1 MRKRDRWNID
11 TIDLTT
17 QRQQPEQKK
26 DESRAVGFIKCHW
39 KHALIILGVLYLI
52 TVVFGIASMRYYY
65 DEDGNRR
72 LYRLT
77 FSDMQLQDDYDVLTE
92 QLDDVRKLM
101 VDVAIVDIHLANGKY
116 TNYEA
121 ATLYTSVLDDKLDV
135 MIPKVTSMNLQNE
148 QEPIR
153 ETMESLLSYDLALYL
168 QNISSGLKSGD
179 ATTVNTAL
187 QYREKWLKTY
197 EILEADIMKLSEKLK
212 LNDEKYYEWDLYKA
226 VEKKDSSAV
235 LIPRTEDA
243 NER

>member
-1 MRKRDRWNID
+1 MKKRDRWNIE

-17 QRQQPEQKK
+17 QKEKPPAEKE
-26 DESRAVGFIKCHW
+26 ESKFLRFVKRYW
-39 KHALIILGVLYLI
+39 RRALIVLGVMYLI
-52 TVVFGIASMRYYY
+52 AVIFGIASMRYYY

-92 QLDDVRKLM
+92 QFDEIRSLL
-101 VDVAIVDIHLANGKY
+101 VDVAIVDIHFANEKY

-121 ATLYTSVLDDKLDV
+121 ATIYTSLLDERLDV
-135 MIPKVTSMNLQNE
+135 MIPKVNSMNLQNE

-168 QNISSGLKSGD
+168 QNISSGLKSGEGT
-179 ATTVNTAL
+179 AISTAL

-197 EILEADIMKLSEKLK
+197 KILEGDIMKISQKLK
-212 LNDEKYYEWDLYKA
+212 LDDDKYYEWELYRA
-226 VEKKDSSAV
+226 VEKKDPSAV
-235 LIPRTEDA
+235 LITKEDV
-243 NER
+243 NE

>member
-1 MRKRDRWNID
+1 MKKRDRWNIE

-17 QRQQPEQKK
+17 QKEKPPAEKE
-26 DESRAVGFIKCHW
+26 ESKFLRFVKRYW
-39 KHALIILGVLYLI
+39 KRALIVLGVMYLI
-52 TVVFGIASMRYYY
+52 AVIFGIASMRYYY

-92 QLDDVRKLM
+92 QLDEIRSLL
-101 VDVAIVDIHLANGKY
+101 VDVAIVDIHFANEKY

-121 ATLYTSVLDDKLDV
+121 ATIYTSLLDERLDV
-135 MIPKVTSMNLQNE
+135 MIPKVNSMNLQNE

-168 QNISSGLKSGD
+168 QNISSGLKSGEGT
-179 ATTVNTAL
+179 AISTAL

-197 EILEADIMKLSEKLK
+197 MILEGDIMKISQKLK
-212 LNDEKYYEWDLYKA
+212 LDDDKYYEWELYRA
-226 VEKKDSSAV
+226 VEKKDPSAV
-235 LIPRTEDA
+235 LITKEDV
-243 NER
+243 NE

>member
-1 MRKRDRWNID
+1 MKKRDRWNIE

-17 QRQQPEQKK
+17 QKEKPSAEKE
-26 DESRAVGFIKCHW
+26 ESKFLRFVKRYW
-39 KHALIILGVLYLI
+39 KRALIVLGVMYLI
-52 TVVFGIASMRYYY
+52 AVVFGIASMRYYY

-92 QLDDVRKLM
+92 QLDEIRSLL
-101 VDVAIVDIHLANGKY
+101 VDVAIVDIHFANEKY

-121 ATLYTSVLDDKLDV
+121 ATIYTSLLDERLDV
-135 MIPKVTSMNLQNE
+135 MIPKVNSMNLQNE

-168 QNISSGLKSGD
+168 QNISSGLKSGEGT
-179 ATTVNTAL
+179 AISTAL

-197 EILEADIMKLSEKLK
+197 KILEGDIMKISQKLK
-212 LNDEKYYEWDLYKA
+212 LDDDKYYEWELYRA
-226 VEKKDSSAV
+226 VEKKDPSAV
-235 LIPRTEDA
+235 LITKEDV
-243 NER
+243 NE

>member
-1 MRKRDRWNID
+1 MKKRDRWNIE

-17 QRQQPEQKK
+17 QKEKPPAEKE
-26 DESRAVGFIKCHW
+26 ESKFLRFVKRYW
-39 KHALIILGVLYLI
+39 KRALIVLGVVYLI
-52 TVVFGIASMRYYY
+52 AVIFGIASMRYYY

-92 QLDDVRKLM
+92 QLDEIRSLL
-101 VDVAIVDIHLANGKY
+101 VDVAIVDIHFANEKY

-121 ATLYTSVLDDKLDV
+121 ATIYTSLLNERLDV
-135 MIPKVTSMNLQNE
+135 MIPKVNSMNLQNE

-168 QNISSGLKSGD
+168 QNISSGLKSGEGT
-179 ATTVNTAL
+179 AISTAL

-197 EILEADIMKLSEKLK
+197 KILEGDIMKISQKLK
-212 LNDEKYYEWDLYKA
+212 LDDDKYYEWELYRA
-226 VEKKDSSAV
+226 VEKKDPSAV
-235 LIPRTEDA
+235 LITKEDV
-243 NER
+243 NE

>member
-1 MRKRDRWNID
+1 MKKRDRWNIE

-17 QRQQPEQKK
+17 QKEKPPAEKE
-26 DESRAVGFIKCHW
+26 ESEFLRFVKRYW
-39 KHALIILGVLYLI
+39 KRALIVLGVMYLI
-52 TVVFGIASMRYYY
+52 AVIFGIASMRYYY

-92 QLDDVRKLM
+92 QLDEIRSLL
-101 VDVAIVDIHLANGKY
+101 VDVAIVDIHFANEKY

-121 ATLYTSVLDDKLDV
+121 ATIYTSLLDERLDV
-135 MIPKVTSMNLQNE
+135 MIPKVNSMNLQNE

-168 QNISSGLKSGD
+168 QNISSGLKSGEGT
-179 ATTVNTAL
+179 AISTAL

-197 EILEADIMKLSEKLK
+197 KILEGDIMKISQKLK
-212 LNDEKYYEWDLYKA
+212 LDDDKYYEWELYRA
-226 VEKKDSSAV
+226 VEKKDPSAV
-235 LIPRTEDA
+235 LITKEDV
-243 NER
+243 NE

>member
-1 MRKRDRWNID
+1 MKKRDRWNIE

-17 QRQQPEQKK
+17 QKEKPLAEKE
-26 DESRAVGFIKCHW
+26 ESKFLRFVKRYW
-39 KHALIILGVLYLI
+39 KRALIVLGVMYLI
-52 TVVFGIASMRYYY
+52 AVIFGIASMRYYY

-92 QLDDVRKLM
+92 QLDEIRSLL
-101 VDVAIVDIHLANGKY
+101 VDVAIVDIHFANEKY

-121 ATLYTSVLDDKLDV
+121 ATIYTSLLDERLDV
-135 MIPKVTSMNLQNE
+135 MIPKVNSMNLQNE

-168 QNISSGLKSGD
+168 QNISSGLKSGEET
-179 ATTVNTAL
+179 AISTAL

-197 EILEADIMKLSEKLK
+197 KILEGDIMKISQKLK
-212 LNDEKYYEWDLYKA
+212 LDDDKYYEWELYRA
-226 VEKKDSSAV
+226 VEKKDPSAV
-235 LIPRTEDA
+235 LITKEDV
-243 NER
+243 NE

>member
-1 MRKRDRWNID
+1 MKKRDRWNIE

-17 QRQQPEQKK
+17 QKEKPLAEKE
-26 DESRAVGFIKCHW
+26 ESKFLRFVKRYW
-39 KHALIILGVLYLI
+39 KRALIVLGVMYLI
-52 TVVFGIASMRYYY
+52 AVIFGIASMRYYY

-92 QLDDVRKLM
+92 QLDEIRSLL
-101 VDVAIVDIHLANGKY
+101 VDVAIVDIHFANEKY

-121 ATLYTSVLDDKLDV
+121 ATIYTSLLDERLDV
-135 MIPKVTSMNLQNE
+135 MIPKVNSMNLQNE

-168 QNISSGLKSGD
+168 QNISSGLKSGEGT
-179 ATTVNTAL
+179 AISTAL

-197 EILEADIMKLSEKLK
+197 KILEGDIMKISQKLK
-212 LNDEKYYEWDLYKA
+212 LDDDKYYEWELYRA
-226 VEKKDSSAV
+226 VEKKDPSAV
-235 LIPRTEDA
+235 LITKEDV
-243 NER
+243 NE

>member
-1 MRKRDRWNID
+1 MKKRDRWNIE

-17 QRQQPEQKK
+17 QKEKPPAEKE
-26 DESRAVGFIKCHW
+26 ESKFLRFVKRCW
-39 KHALIILGVLYLI
+39 KRALIVLGVMYLI
-52 TVVFGIASMRYYY
+52 AVIFGIASMRYYY

-92 QLDDVRKLM
+92 QLDEIRSLL
-101 VDVAIVDIHLANGKY
+101 VDVAIVDIHFANEKY

-121 ATLYTSVLDDKLDV
+121 ATIYTSLLDERLDV
-135 MIPKVTSMNLQNE
+135 MIPKVNSMNLQNE

-168 QNISSGLKSGD
+168 QNISSGLKSGEGT
-179 ATTVNTAL
+179 AISTAL

-197 EILEADIMKLSEKLK
+197 KILEGDIMKISQKLK
-212 LNDEKYYEWDLYKA
+212 LDDDKYYEWELYRA
-226 VEKKDSSAV
+226 VEKKDPSAV
-235 LIPRTEDA
+235 LITKEDV
-243 NER
+243 NE

>member
-1 MRKRDRWNID
+1 MKKRDRWNIE

-17 QRQQPEQKK
+17 QKEKPPAEKE
-26 DESRAVGFIKCHW
+26 ESKFLRFVKRYW
-39 KHALIILGVLYLI
+39 KRALIVLGVMYLI
-52 TVVFGIASMRYYY
+52 AVIFGIASMRYYY

-92 QLDDVRKLM
+92 QLDEIRSLL
-101 VDVAIVDIHLANGKY
+101 VDVAIVDIHFANEKY

-121 ATLYTSVLDDKLDV
+121 ATIYTSLLDERLDV
-135 MIPKVTSMNLQNE
+135 MIPKVNSMDLQNE

-168 QNISSGLKSGD
+168 QNISSGLKSGEGT
-179 ATTVNTAL
+179 AISTAL

-197 EILEADIMKLSEKLK
+197 KILEGDIMKISQKLK
-212 LNDEKYYEWDLYKA
+212 LDDDKYYEWELYRA
-226 VEKKDSSAV
+226 VEKKDPSAV
-235 LIPRTEDA
+235 LITKEEV
-243 NER
+243 NE

>member
-1 MRKRDRWNID
+1 MRKNDRWNID

-17 QRQQPEQKK
+17 KKDPAEQQK
-26 DESRAVGFIKCHW
+26 DESCFVRVVKKYW
-39 KHALIILGVLYLI
+39 KPVVIVIAALYLI
-52 TVVFGIASMRYYY
+52 TVFFGITSMRYYY

-77 FSDMQLQDDYDVLTE
+77 FSDMQLQDDYDSLTD
-92 QLDDVRKLM
+92 QLDEIRGLL

-121 ATLYTSVLDDKLDV
+121 ATLYTSLLDEKLDV
-135 MIPKVTSMNLQNE
+135 MIPKVNSMNLQNE

-168 QNISSGLKSGD
+168 QNISSGLKSGEG
-179 ATTVNTAL
+179 TTVSTAL

-197 EILEADIMKLSEKLK
+197 EILESDIEKISEKLK
-212 LNDEKYYEWDLYKA
+212 LNDEKYYDWDIYESAK
-226 VEKKDSSAV
+226 KKDGSAV
-235 LIPRTEDA
+235 LITGTEES
-243 NER
+243 NE

>member
-1 MRKRDRWNID
+1 MKKRDRWNIE

-17 QRQQPEQKK
+17 QKEKPPAEKE
-26 DESRAVGFIKCHW
+26 ESKFLRFVKRYW
-39 KHALIILGVLYLI
+39 KRALIVLGVMYLI
-52 TVVFGIASMRYYY
+52 AVVFGIASMRYYY

-92 QLDDVRKLM
+92 QLDEIRGLL
-101 VDVAIVDIHLANGKY
+101 VDVAIVDIHFANEKY

-121 ATLYTSVLDDKLDV
+121 ATIYTSLLDKRLDV
-135 MIPKVTSMNLQNE
+135 MIPKVNSMNLQNE

-168 QNISSGLKSGD
+168 QNISSGLKSGEGT
-179 ATTVNTAL
+179 AISTAL

-197 EILEADIMKLSEKLK
+197 KILEGDIMKISQKLK
-212 LNDEKYYEWDLYKA
+212 LDDDKYYEWELYRA
-226 VEKKDSSAV
+226 VEKKDPSAV
-235 LIPRTEDA
+235 LITKEDV
-243 NER
+243 NE

>member
-1 MRKRDRWNID
+1 MKKRDRWNIE

-17 QRQQPEQKK
+17 QKEKPPAEKE
-26 DESRAVGFIKCHW
+26 ESKFLRFVKRYW
-39 KHALIILGVLYLI
+39 KRALIVLGVMYLI
-52 TVVFGIASMRYYY
+52 AVIFGIASMRYYY

-92 QLDDVRKLM
+92 QLDEIRSLL
-101 VDVAIVDIHLANGKY
+101 VDVAIVDIHFANEKY

-121 ATLYTSVLDDKLDV
+121 ATIYTSLLDERLDV
-135 MIPKVTSMNLQNE
+135 MIPKVNSMNLQNE

-168 QNISSGLKSGD
+168 QNISSGLKSGEGT
-179 ATTVNTAL
+179 AISTAL

-197 EILEADIMKLSEKLK
+197 KILEGDIMKISQKLK
-212 LNDEKYYEWDLYKA
+212 LDDDKYYEWELYRA
-226 VEKKDSSAV
+226 VEKKDPSAV
-235 LIPRTEDA
+235 LVTKEDV
-243 NER
+243 NE